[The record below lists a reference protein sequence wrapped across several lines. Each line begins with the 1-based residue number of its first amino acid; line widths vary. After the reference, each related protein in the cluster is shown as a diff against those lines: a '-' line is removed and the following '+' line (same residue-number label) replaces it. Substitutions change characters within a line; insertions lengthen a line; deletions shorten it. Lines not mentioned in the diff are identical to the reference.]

1 MRPRRWH
8 GAPLRGERAA
18 VPVKS
23 GEWGLAVCCAIGG
36 LGAVTV
42 VVTCV
47 HMVVLCTYMTL
58 RSFQGKASQIPQTLS
73 TESGSVG
80 NAERFGSFKDLKM
93 STVSLSPQF
102 YLL

>member
-1 MRPRRWH
+1 MGRETDLEGPHRH
-8 GAPLRGERAA
+8 SSVGQ
-18 VPVKS
+18 
-23 GEWGLAVCCAIGG
+23 VCCAIGG

-80 NAERFGSFKDLKM
+80 NAERFGSFKDLKR